1 MGISAYDRVRMLV
14 TGTGTGNLTCGAAVL
29 GYRTVASLP
38 DPTTMFSYEIHALD
52 NSGNPSGSWE
62 TGLGRC
68 SGGASVFERLQVYDS
83 SNSGSLVSFSAGNK
97 QMSIS
102 ATAAHSLTKLAK
114 DAILYVRDT
123 ANGDNGSGL
132 VDNDTEAFLTIA
144 AAIGHAKSC
153 YALGANYVRIQLT
166 GDYSAEVIVIDYPG
180 FNVSN
185 LSIWGKLVEG
195 VITLPVGGVEV
206 SKGSGVWLNRLNIP
220 YLTADNGALV
230 ETGTIDFIAGSAKS
244 HVTAT
249 RGSRVILGS
258 YNVSGSPATGFGHL
272 EADSNSVIDASVYM
286 YLKANVTCDK
296 GWAYSK
302 RGLGHF
308 NFDGLTI
315 SLGAFSVTGKRYE
328 LNGNAV
334 CWTNGGGASFLP
346 GDSAGTTATGG
357 QYL

>member
-14 TGTGTGNLTCGAAVL
+14 TGTGTGNLTCGDAVL

-38 DPTTMFSYEIHALD
+38 DPTIMFSYEIHALD
-52 NSGNPSGSWE
+52 NSGNPSGPWE

-83 SNSGSLVSFSAGNK
+83 SDSGSLVSFSAGNK

-102 ATAAHSLTKLAK
+102 ATAKHGLGRVAK
-114 DAILYVRDT
+114 NTTIYVSDT
-123 ANGDNGSGL
+123 ADGDAGSGL
-132 VDNDTEAFLTIA
+132 VSSDTEAFLTIS
-144 AAIGHAKSC
+144 AAIAH
-153 YALGANYVRIQLT
+153 VRDSYNLSNNRVEIIIL
-166 GDYSAEVIVIDYPG
+166 GDYSSEIVVINDPWFTADNFGIGGLLDQDG
-180 FNVSN
+180 SI
-185 LSIWGKLVEG
+185 LS
-195 VITLPVGGVEV
+195 TVGGVEV
-206 SKGSGVWLNRLNIP
+206 RRGCGASVVGLKLP
-220 YLTADNGALV
+220 YLDVDSARVYAGAL
-230 ETGTIDFIAGSAKS
+230 GFIAGSPKS
-244 HVTAT
+244 HVTA
-249 RGSRVILGS
+249 RHNSHLYIDAEYVF
-258 YNVSGSPATGFGHL
+258 GSPASGYGHL
-272 EADSNSVIDASVYM
+272 EADSNSTIEVSYS